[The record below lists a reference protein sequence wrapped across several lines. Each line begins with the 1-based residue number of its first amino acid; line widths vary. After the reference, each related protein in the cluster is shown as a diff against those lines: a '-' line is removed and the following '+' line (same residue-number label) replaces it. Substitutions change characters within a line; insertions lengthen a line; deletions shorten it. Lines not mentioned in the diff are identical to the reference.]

1 MIERVL
7 VAGGGTGGH
16 LFPGIAVVEEL
27 RRRNPELQVLFVGTE
42 RGIENRVL
50 PKLGE
55 KLELIDV
62 KPLLGRSPLQLVK
75 NLSLLP
81 MSATQALSLL
91 RTYKPQLV
99 IGLGGYAAGP
109 MLLAAAG
116 MRIPTALL
124 EQNAHVGFTN
134 RMLARIVGRAYL
146 TYAETASL
154 FGAKARVLGNP
165 VRRSFVEAANLA
177 SHDPAGVEARARR
190 VLVIGGSQGAKTL
203 NEVVPMAL
211 ALANVSAQGVA
222 VLHQT
227 GEAQLEEVRKRYR
240 GQGVDA
246 EVVSFIDDMP
256 RAYASASLVIG
267 RAGAT
272 TLAELCAIGKP
283 SILIPYPHAAED
295 HQAKNAFA
303 MERAGAA
310 LSIREH
316 ELTAEGLAS
325 EVRELLRATT
335 KRRSM
340 ADAARKLGRPDAAAA
355 IVDDLYAWLGMPV
368 DGTLDSDVTS
378 SSSSPSSGTPQA
390 SGSVPP
396 SADAEAAGVP
406 ARRISRRPKVRRA
419 ELRVK
424 PLHALHVSHTAHAPH
439 GTNDVLD
446 ITG

>member
-1 MIERVL
+1 MIERIV

-16 LFPGIAVVEEL
+16 LFPGVAVVEEL
-27 RRRNPELQVLFVGTE
+27 RRRNPDLQVLFVGTE
-42 RGIENRVL
+42 RGIETRVL
-50 PKLGE
+50 PKLNE

-81 MSATQALSLL
+81 RSAAQALALL
-91 RTYKPQLV
+91 RAHKPQLV
-99 IGLGGYAAGP
+99 LGLGGYAAGP

-116 MRIPTALL
+116 LRIPTALL

-134 RMLARIVGRAYL
+134 RMLSRTVGRAYL
-146 TYAETASL
+146 TYEQTASH

-165 VRRSFVEAANLA
+165 VRRTFVEAAQLA

-190 VLVIGGSQGAKTL
+190 VLVLGGSQGAKTL
-203 NEVVPMAL
+203 NEVVPLAL
-211 ALANVSAQGVA
+211 ALANVSAQGVT

-227 GEAQLEEVRKRYR
+227 GEAMVDEVRKRYR

-246 EVVSFIDDMP
+246 DVVSFIDDMA
-256 RAYASASLVIG
+256 RAYASASLVIA

-283 SILIPYPHAAED
+283 SVLIPYPHAAED

-310 LSIREH
+310 LALREE
-316 ELTAEGLAS
+316 ELTAEDLAAQ
-325 EVRELLRATT
+325 VRDLLRATA
-335 KRRSM
+335 KRRGM
-340 ADAARKLGRPDAAAA
+340 ADAARRLGRPDAAAA
-355 IVDDLYAWLGMPV
+355 IVDDLYAWLGLPV
-368 DGTLDSDVTS
+368 DGVPEAGPGSNAAA
-378 SSSSPSSGTPQA
+378 PSA
-390 SGSVPP
+390 ASVPP
-396 SADAEAAGVP
+396 GADASASNTST
-406 ARRISRRPKVRRA
+406 RRQSRRPKVRRA
-419 ELRVK
+419 ELRLR
-424 PLHALHVSHTAHAPH
+424 PLDVS
-439 GTNDVLD
+439 LD